1 MEMAQAVAANARRIR
16 GAATMAEVSDAARL
30 YGAKWTS
37 GTVAKIEAG
46 KTRPTIETLIL
57 LMCAL
62 RWTTG
67 NPVTM
72 TDLLQSDQP
81 IRISDT
87 YSATSEVIIWA
98 LAGNE
103 FDDDH
108 NIEPTD
114 LQSLVS
120 DARSIGSDTPRAVRE
135 QFLATGDLPEVAAVT
150 EQERRVAHDL
160 EVAPVVLQYW
170 AVHLWQRPFEDERD
184 RRAGPDANAQKR
196 GRVTRQLKAEIQS
209 AIEAQHG
216 DD

>member
-120 DARSIGSDTPRAVRE
+120 DASAAIHQE
-135 QFLATGDLPEVAAVT
+135 QFASSSSPRVTYPEVAAVT